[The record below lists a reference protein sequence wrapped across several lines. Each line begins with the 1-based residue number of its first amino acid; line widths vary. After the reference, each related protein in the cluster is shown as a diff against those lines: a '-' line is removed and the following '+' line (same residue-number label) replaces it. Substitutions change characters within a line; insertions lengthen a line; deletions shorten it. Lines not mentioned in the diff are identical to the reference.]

1 MLVYKAQTVISAGNR
16 VENKP
21 WAMKSD
27 DGKELTGVS
36 NYVDLTVIGVAGAV
50 AVIRLK
56 GKDQAEVTAKLGKF
70 TIGKPAEIEIKGMED
85 STRGVLILNA

>member
-1 MLVYKAQTVISAGNR
+1 MLVYKAQTIVSSGNR

-21 WAMKSD
+21 WSMKGD
-27 DGKELTGVS
+27 DGKDISGVS
-36 NYVDLTVIGVAGAV
+36 NYVDLTVIGTAGAV

-56 GKDQAEVTAKLGKF
+56 GKDQVEVTAKLGKY

-85 STRGVLILNA
+85 SARGVLILNA

>member
-1 MLVYKAQTVISAGNR
+1 MLVYKAQTVVSSGNR

-27 DGKELTGVS
+27 DGKDLTGVS
-36 NYVDLTVIGVAGAV
+36 NFIDLTVIGVAGQV

-56 GKDQAEVTAKLGKF
+56 GKDQGEVNAKLSKF

-85 STRGVLILNA
+85 SARGVLILNA